1 MLLLLS
7 AAMLLLA
14 MQLLAAADPRQRRRR
29 GARPLPVARK
39 YVYRIA
45 AAGIALTAYLPAALA
60 LQPDY
65 AALFWPCVLGMTG
78 LAVALI
84 QGLRVGRRHQA

>member
-7 AAMLLLA
+7 AAMLMLA

-29 GARPLPVARK
+29 GARPLRGTFK
-39 YVYRIA
+39 HGYRIA

-65 AALFWPCVLGMTG
+65 AALFWPCALGMAG

-84 QGLRVGRRHQA
+84 QGLRVGRRHKA